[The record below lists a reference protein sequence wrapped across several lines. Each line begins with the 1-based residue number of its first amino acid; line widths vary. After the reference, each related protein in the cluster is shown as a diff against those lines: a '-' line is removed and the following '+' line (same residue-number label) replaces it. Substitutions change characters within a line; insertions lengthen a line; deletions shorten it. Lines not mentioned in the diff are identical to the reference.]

1 MAYAVRWRLGYADG
15 RTLDEK
21 PEGNSILERR
31 PYPRVLQLIDAT
43 GQPVQQVQIPPG
55 YQPIFYRQRS
65 FAMDATGQIRLDATI
80 FGYGREGLDNV
91 DGKLWLWQSGAARDC
106 PPEHLAPGVL
116 EWLITAS
123 PETTRLV

>member
-1 MAYAVRWRLGYADG
+1 MYAIRWRLAYADG

-31 PYPRVLQLIDAT
+31 PFPHALQLIDHA
-43 GQPVQQVQIPPG
+43 GRAVQQVPIPPG

-65 FAMDATGQIRLDATI
+65 FTMDATGQARLDATV
-80 FGYGREGLDNV
+80 FGFGREGLNNV
-91 DGKLWLWQSGAARDC
+91 DGKLWLWQSGAAIDC
-106 PPEHLAPGVL
+106 PPEHVASGVL

-123 PETTRLV
+123 PETTRLI